1 MATKKTFSN
10 EYRNKAIE
18 YVKEHP
24 DIPISK
30 AANNLNIAPSTLHKW
45 IKASKE
51 NNEHLE
57 DVILIGIKN
66 KGLPIA
72 QILADLIYSFEGV
85 KLTVLPLDITKHR
98 DDTKKNPEI
107 NIDFNHNIDDK
118 TVILVDDV
126 LFTGRS
132 VRAAMDAL
140 MDFGRPKKIQLAILI
155 DRGHRELPIRADY
168 VGKNIPTSRTE
179 SIYVDVEKQEVWLN

>member
-51 NNEHLE
+51 NN
-57 DVILIGIKN
+57 
-66 KGLPIA
+66 
-72 QILADLIYSFEGV
+72 GV
-85 KLTVLPLDITKHR
+85 VNMPGSGNST
-98 DDTKKNPEI
+98 
-107 NIDFNHNIDDK
+107 
-118 TVILVDDV
+118 
-126 LFTGRS
+126 
-132 VRAAMDAL
+132 
-140 MDFGRPKKIQLAILI
+140 
-155 DRGHRELPIRADY
+155 
-168 VGKNIPTSRTE
+168 TSR
-179 SIYVDVEKQEVWLN
+179 EKELERVYFGNSLPGISAIVGHCQKGVSQ